1 MSLELKPVILDQ
13 PQINEFYE
21 NYGAGDNVIIDGV
34 DKYMPIEE
42 IIARDVVSK
51 SVVQSPGLFTYDTL
65 KDGTASFFDQVP
77 AFKAQTPG
85 QRRFKTN
92 DEIINF
98 LARTSQGEELEFGTM
113 LEGFKRDILPQGL
126 SLTGAVTG
134 AKLSS
139 QAAKNVPSVIGK
151 FGTVVGGT
159 VLGAFGGWEGGELLT
174 SQLFGDE
181 KTILPGTRKAYAAGK
196 TAAGAFAWLPTPFL
210 ISKNVDFG
218 SAKYLDNLVET
229 LKKGPL
235 TPADYKNKD
244 LVKSLA
250 KGKGPN
256 VIRLING
263 IEKMLTSSKKF
274 ATDRPFSTLAVEG
287 MVGVSQTGFG
297 GYAEQ
302 TQPGE
307 ALPRV
312 GYELGGSIVPGVA
325 GTLLI
330 DRIGAIKDAL
340 VNMFGRAKAAKDK
353 GLYTSAKEGIS
364 FLKEKREMAGAKKI
378 LELLEEQGE
387 IDPSYFKD
395 QTKFNALIE
404 KLSEVGGKLDP
415 SVQLTAGLK
424 ADSPVLMAI
433 EASLAQTNR
442 GLGKQQKSAMSQQG
456 TALRNVILA
465 LIKTGDK
472 GAIKEA
478 MKLSEAL
485 FSDALTHRLH
495 NATKLVLD
503 SFETVKGKDPA
514 SNAEL
519 GETLFKMIQAQ
530 FVFGRK
536 QEKDLWNKVRSVNLE
551 NFKNDAGQEVPLPNF
566 IQVFKDEFAGPDN
579 PKEYRE
585 FFAKNLRPLFAFANR
600 KSRELGYGDIIDPKL
615 LDETAAA
622 GPDLSKF
629 DQNIDSFL
637 ARGSLKGR
645 TDNLVLNMVNEQL
658 RYLNLPEVGKDE
670 IDKLKDVNTFSRDD
684 LLRIQ
689 SHFVEGNNKPQKYG
703 EGEIA
708 KKNRDARMFQY
719 NTAKSIFK
727 DLLRKLDATPKG
739 AVADEAEEATGTITS
754 KELIKMRSLALSL
767 QRGLSGNNGNSKA
780 AGFAGKFAKA
790 ILDDLDSYEEGLNV
804 DYDAARAYSK
814 AFNKVYTNTF
824 AGDVLQKTSTGVI
837 KNNPETLA
845 DKLFSGS
852 ADATNLR
859 VKQIFNL
866 GKFADENNLEGA
878 ADLPNSVTGVLTKI
892 LRNAK
897 AAALDPTT
905 GNLNEKALARWM
917 ETNKDL
923 LDSQAFQGLRDDLT
937 DFNTARVL
945 LSNVKDKNKNL
956 QKKLDNQLFFKNVS
970 GGKSAESP
978 VITAGEAIVGRNPT
992 RDIRNLARIANASS
1006 DPKKALDGL
1015 YTSILEYAMTKA
1027 GGTSQSFSPRAFY
1040 DTVFSEMP
1048 KALRSTNLA
1057 ELMIKNGIATEKQM
1071 NGVKR
1076 FVTELVKFEAME
1088 AAGKFGIG
1096 DLADDVNGV
1105 LGFYLKISGASI
1117 GQAIAAKMP
1126 LPGSRGMGT
1135 GLIESQAGVRIMENI
1150 FRDVPQSM
1158 KIDVMAELM
1167 ADPVRLS
1174 QMLQKARTKEE
1185 AKQIGDALIGWM
1197 YSSGFK
1203 PLKRI
1208 TPTVIREVDEEVTG
1222 PEFQEQSSVQP
1233 NQEGSPTTQ
1242 IGQGLSSGVN
1252 NRLAAKVGTPPP
1264 AASID
1269 RNKFAS
1275 LFPDDITSGL
1285 INAQQPT
1292 QFMQYGGV
1300 AGDPSYDMG
1309 LETAPVSVQEA
1320 IQSALQDTGSNND
1333 NTPREA
1339 ARLPS
1344 SLKPRPQGRRS
1355 TGITSINLPGYAGE
1369 IARNLQNFVTNFSPS
1384 ISMPE
1389 GGGIKIGGIIPF
1401 QDGGFV
1407 DDYGDPSDYGMTQE
1421 DFDFAT
1427 NVGQQTGGFGDDN
1440 TAQSIANYIAQP
1452 QVGLNR
1458 SNIRGMANFDPQYA
1472 AALSISRGLD
1482 PTNNPSYGISGLGV
1496 SNQPMIGGLPVPSN
1510 LRPQIEGEI
1519 DGKKVM
1525 FNSRGEQ
1532 VLQQYLPGIVEQA
1545 MDMGIM
1551 GLFRK
1556 AGDYA
1561 SGKFSKLF
1569 GNNIINPQQIK
1580 RTDIQ

>member
-21 NYGAGDNVIIDGV
+21 NYGAGDNVVIDGV

-65 KDGTASFFDQVP
+65 KDGTALFFDKIP
-77 AFKAQTPG
+77 EFKTQTPG

-113 LEGFKRDILPQGL
+113 LEGFKRDIIPQGL

-134 AKLSS
+134 AKIGSKVPGTALSRFFVTTGS
-139 QAAKNVPSVIGK
+139 TI
-151 FGTVVGGT
+151 
-159 VLGAFGGWEGGELLT
+159 LGAFGAYEGGELLT

-181 KTILPGTRKAYAAGK
+181 KTILPGTRKAYAYGK

-218 SAKYLDNLVET
+218 AAKYLDNLVET

-256 VIRLING
+256 VLRLIRG
-263 IEKMLTSSKKF
+263 TEKMLTSSKKF

-297 GYAEQ
+297 GFAEQ

-307 ALPRV
+307 TLPRI

-353 GLYTSAKEGIS
+353 GLLTSAKEGVS
-364 FLKEKREMAGAKKI
+364 FFKEKREMAGAKKI

-415 SVQLTAGLK
+415 SVDLTAGLK

-442 GLGKQQKSAMSQQG
+442 GLGKQQKSAMTQQG
-456 TALRNVILA
+456 TAIRNVIVA

-472 GAIKEA
+472 AAIKEA

-485 FSDALTHRLH
+485 FSDALAHRLH

-519 GETLFKMIQAQ
+519 GDTLFKMIQNQ
-530 FVFGRK
+530 FVIGRG
-536 QEKDLWNKVRSVNLE
+536 QEKALWQKVGSVNLE

-579 PKEYRE
+579 PKEFRE

-600 KSRELGYGDIIDPKL
+600 KSRELGFGDIIDPKL
-615 LDETAAA
+615 LDETATA

-629 DQNIDSFL
+629 DANIDSFL

-658 RYLNLPEVGKDE
+658 RYLNLPEIGKDE

-689 SHFVEGNNKPQKYG
+689 SHFVEGKNKPQKYG
-703 EGEIA
+703 TDELA
-708 KKNRDARMFQY
+708 KKNRDAKMFQY

-767 QRGLSGNNGNSKA
+767 QRGLSGPNGNSKA
-780 AGFAGKFAKA
+780 AGFAGRFAKA

-824 AGDVLQKTSTGVI
+824 AGDILQKTSTGVV

-859 VKQIFNL
+859 VKQIFNI

-937 DFNTARVL
+937 DFNTARAL

-992 RDIRNLARIANASS
+992 RDIRNLARIAQASS

-1027 GGTSQSFSPRAFY
+1027 GGTGQAFSPRAFY

-1057 ELMIKNGIATEKQM
+1057 DLMVKNGIATEKQM

-1135 GLIESQAGVRIMENI
+1135 GLIESQAGVQIMENI

-1185 AKQIGDALIGWM
+1185 AKQIGDALIGWL

-1222 PEFQEQSSVQP
+1222 PEFQEQSSVP
-1233 NQEGSPTTQ
+1233 INQQGSPTTQ
-1242 IGQGLSSGVN
+1242 ISQGLNSGVN
-1252 NRLAAKVGTPPP
+1252 NRLAANVGTTPP

-1269 RNKFAS
+1269 RTKFAS

-1309 LETAPVSVQEA
+1309 LETAPVSVQET
-1320 IQSALQDTGSNND
+1320 IQSALEDTGSNDD
-1333 NTPREA
+1333 NTPRPGI
-1339 ARLPS
+1339 RLPS
-1344 SLKPRPQGRRS
+1344 TLKRAQGTRP
-1355 TGITSINLPGYAGE
+1355 TGITSINLPGYAGT
-1369 IARNLQNFVTNFSPS
+1369 IANELMDFVTKYKPS
-1384 ISMPE
+1384 ISIPQ
-1389 GGGIKIGGIIPF
+1389 GGGIQFGITKTF
-1401 QDGGFV
+1401 EDGGFV
-1407 DDYGDPSDYGMTQE
+1407 DDLEGDPSDYGMTQT

-1440 TAQSIANYIAQP
+1440 TAQSIANYIAEP

-1458 SNIRGMANFDPQYA
+1458 SNIRGTANFDPQYA
-1472 AALSISRGLD
+1472 AALKIRAGLD
-1482 PTNNPSYGISGLGV
+1482 PTNAPSYGISGLGV
-1496 SNQPMIGGLPVPSN
+1496 SNQPMIGGLPVPSY

-1532 VLQQYLPGIVEQA
+1532 VLQQYLPGIVKQG

-1551 GLFRK
+1551 GLARK
-1556 AGDYA
+1556 GFDI
-1561 SGKFSKLF
+1561 FSRLF
-1569 GNNIINPQQIK
+1569 GGDTVSPQQIK